1 MIRQISVAIIS
12 LMFFIPTLL
21 FAHGSFTHVLGT
33 VTEATEDQIVVQ
45 TIKGGVVTLTVTP
58 ETIYQHNGITTK
70 DIRPEVGNRNLSYTF
85 WYSTDRNAGLG

>member
-1 MIRQISVAIIS
+1 MNRRISVAIIT

-33 VTEATEDQIVVQ
+33 VTETTENQIVVQ

-58 ETIYQHNGITTK
+58 ETIYHCWFIGFGK
-70 DIRPEVGNRNLSYTF
+70 YGHFSPLALAWRL
-85 WYSTDRNAGLG
+85 